1 MGEMA
6 GTRKENF
13 TWDGYK
19 RINTLPRLLQ
29 LKDKLIDRNG
39 LSILIV

>member
-6 GTRKENF
+6 GNRKENF

-19 RINTLPRLLQ
+19 RIPRLLQ

-39 LSILIV
+39 L